1 MSDANER
8 AAAAP
13 DAADAG
19 PDALLAAL
27 LAALRRGTDAGA
39 TALYAALTLRARAP
53 LGDVD
58 GARRALA
65 NALLAPLAVATSVAV
80 APWDRRGA
88 AARTTV
94 AVDGPAGPAR
104 YLVSARADDD
114 GWRLTGLRRDDLPL
128 A

>member
-1 MSDANER
+1 LSEARDA
-8 AAAAP
+8 APAAP
-13 DAADAG
+13 DVVDAG
-19 PDALLAAL
+19 PDALLADL
-27 LAALRRGTDAGA
+27 LAALRRGSDTGA
-39 TALYAALTLRARAP
+39 ATLYAALTPRARAP
-53 LGDVD
+53 LGDVA

-65 NALLAPLAVATSVAV
+65 NALLAPLAVATSARV

-104 YLVSARADDD
+104 YLVSARVDGD